1 MLINQRSFCLN
12 INIDIGELC
21 VAMERNRP
29 MKRSKINKIIKDMEQ
44 LIKEHKFEIPPF
56 AKWTADEWK
65 NKGHEYDEIRD
76 NKLGWDITDFGL
88 GRFDEVGFSLL
99 TIRNGNLKMN
109 QYKKPYAEKLLMLYE
124 GQTAAM
130 HFHWSKMEDIINR
143 GGNDVYITV
152 YNGAEDGSILDT
164 DVKVSMDGKLSIV
177 AAGTKVKLSPG
188 ESITITQYMY
198 HDFIVPETGGSVLLG
213 EVSMCND
220 DENDNRFVSTE
231 VGRFPEIE
239 EDELPYRLLCNEY
252 PVAE

>member
-1 MLINQRSFCLN
+1 
-12 INIDIGELC
+12 
-21 VAMERNRP
+21 
-29 MKRSKINKIIKDMEQ
+29 MKRSEINKVIKDMEQ

-56 AKWTADEWK
+56 AKWSADEWK

-99 TIRNGNLKMN
+99 TIRNGNLKMD
-109 QYKKPYAEKLLMLYE
+109 QYKKSYAEKLLMLYE

-164 DVKVSMDGKLSIV
+164 DVTVSMDGKLSIV

-198 HDFIVPETGGSVLLG
+198 HDFIVPDTGGSVLLG

-220 DENDNRFVSTE
+220 DENDNHFVNPE

-252 PVAE
+252 PKNIIK